1 MKMAY
6 FENLFYFYFSYCFR
20 LCFVCYLSAR
30 VSLCYADQVSNK
42 GIYRGCRTGHC
53 DRSIRCRPT
62 ASNIVDIVQIRKFAQ
77 QLNFTC

>member
-6 FENLFYFYFSYCFR
+6 FENLFLFLLFLLFSSVF
-20 LCFVCYLSAR
+20 FVCYLSAR

-42 GIYRGCRTGHC
+42 GIYRECRTGHC
-53 DRSIRCRPT
+53 DRSIRCT